1 MENWLNSEIS
11 IFLAQF
17 LEGPSEES
25 HLIRPSLLLLL
36 LLLII
41 ILKNFFIEAKLANR
55 KTLKM
60 LTISLGRFSQF
71 WLKLRQ

>member
-36 LLLII
+36 IINI
-41 ILKNFFIEAKLANR
+41 ILKIFFIEAKLANR

-60 LTISLGRFSQF
+60 LTMSLGRFSQF